1 MSSLSETL
9 WLNYVKEEYIGTV
22 GCFTS
27 PTLYE
32 YVLNI
37 SEGKEKCTYYGYSQ
51 LLVGNFVP
59 VFLVGNETTFFDD
72 AKVKNCPIY
81 Q

>member
-1 MSSLSETL
+1 MYYVSPYRILHDEH
-9 WLNYVKEEYIGTV
+9 YVKVEYIGTV

-37 SEGKEKCTYYGYSQ
+37 SEGKEKCTYYLKPTINIGDVNTSRKTEI
-51 LLVGNFVP
+51 P
-59 VFLVGNETTFFDD
+59 
-72 AKVKNCPIY
+72 
-81 Q
+81 